1 VDDVS
6 KETHR
11 KEIEDAVRQKEYETQ
26 LLRDD
31 YESKLTAKDVEI
43 SKILADAVKTKQE
56 LTESHQHIVEEL
68 KVDYEKKIE
77 DYEKATHNY
86 RQQIIDL
93 TEKLDKTKGSRDWW
107 YNQYT
112 EMLKDYNALR
122 KKVNEIML
130 YGGMK
135 IV

>member
-1 VDDVS
+1 MIKYFCDRCG
-6 KETHR
+6 KEIYRFYKTRISYTGADR
-11 KEIEDAVRQKEYETQ
+11 KESDFCSDFCKEC
-26 LLRDD
+26 
-31 YESKLTAKDVEI
+31 K
-43 SKILADAVKTKQE
+43 
-56 LTESHQHIVEEL
+56 EEL
-68 KVDYEKKIE
+68 SNWVKNKPAKDYEKKIE